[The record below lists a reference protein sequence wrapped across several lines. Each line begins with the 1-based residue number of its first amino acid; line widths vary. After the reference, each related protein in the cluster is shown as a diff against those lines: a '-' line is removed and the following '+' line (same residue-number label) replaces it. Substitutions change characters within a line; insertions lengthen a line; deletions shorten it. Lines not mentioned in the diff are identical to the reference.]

1 MLVKGLLE
9 CGCML
14 GSLAPVLAAALV
26 LLAQAVEGGFGGP
39 CFGVV
44 QAVGE
49 E

>member
-9 CGCML
+9 CGRVL
-14 GSLAPVLAAALV
+14 GSLLPVLAAALV
-26 LLAQAVEGGFGGP
+26 LLAQAVEGCFGCP